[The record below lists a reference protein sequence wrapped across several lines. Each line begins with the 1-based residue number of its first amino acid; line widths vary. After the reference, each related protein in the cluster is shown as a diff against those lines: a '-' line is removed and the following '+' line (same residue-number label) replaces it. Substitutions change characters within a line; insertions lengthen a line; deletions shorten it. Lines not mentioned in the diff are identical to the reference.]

1 MTYTR
6 SRQSHIWLFAV
17 VMLSLAV
24 VMTSCS
30 SSSVEP
36 ASSSVE
42 PASSSVEP
50 GSSSAEPT
58 VRIRL
63 SGSYAEYSSVEELA
77 AAADVIVVATAG
89 DTAHRAVEGDPANPG
104 SGIPMVYR
112 EFSVDDIL
120 FDPNGYI
127 EGATFYVSLF
137 DTDKL
142 IVDEQSDIKSGQRL
156 LLFLDRVSA
165 DEVPAIRPLKQ
176 VFSPLS
182 SDNGVFDVNDANE
195 VTARSPAVT
204 SLRKGE
210 SIQDKQPVVG
220 SDGEERPTA
229 TSDVFSASLEQVRE
243 VITTASP

>member
-1 MTYTR
+1 MRCTDEGGKHDIR
-6 SRQSHIWLFAV
+6 SKPSISRLVV

-30 SSSVEP
+30 SSSLEP
-36 ASSSVE
+36 GSSSVE
-42 PASSSVEP
+42 PASSST
-50 GSSSAEPT
+50 EPT
-58 VRIRL
+58 VRVRL

-89 DTAHRAVEGDPANPG
+89 DIARRAVEGDSADPG

-127 EGATFYVSLF
+127 EGDTFYVSLF

-195 VTARSPAVT
+195 ITARSPAVT
-204 SLRKGE
+204 SLRKDN
-210 SIQDKQPVVG
+210 IQDNQPVVG

-229 TSDVFSASLEQVRE
+229 TSDAFSASLEQVRE
-243 VITTASP
+243 VIATAAP